1 MWIHIFCIMN
11 DKRQAWHFFH
21 SPLGLLND
29 STVGIFR
36 SCQQLRLRRA
46 CIRTARISAEAFHRA
61 LCPHRLLEL
70 DASRVNAD
78 LTISDIVRGLASSK
92 ELRDSLQR
100 LVLNGLTMTSLEEP
114 SRRCFGALQGLRS
127 LSVAHVD
134 FYDSG
139 LADVCSLP
147 RLESLDISSTS
158 VTNLTPLLGLRTR
171 LRYLTMH
178 QLKRLEMT
186 TAQLLAVLSQ
196 VTWWGDHRALVD
208 LIEGFS
214 LNLDLRLNCADVN
227 SRIVGS
233 SSFSIFFFLLIWL
246 QCHRAVPF
254 KWTPVPPT
262 WKIQFTTVP
271 C

>member
-1 MWIHIFCIMN
+1 MAFL
-11 DKRQAWHFFH
+11 H
-21 SPLGLLND
+21 SFPGLLND

-61 LCPHRLLEL
+61 VCPHRLLEL

-139 LADVCSLP
+139 LADVCTLP

-158 VTNLTPLLGLRTR
+158 VTNLTPLLGIRAR

-196 VTWWGDHRALVD
+196 VTPRAGRHSRGD
-208 LIEGFS
+208 LIGGCMLS
-214 LNLDLRLNCADVN
+214 LDLQWNCIGVD
-227 SRIVGS
+227 S
-233 SSFSIFFFLLIWL
+233 SMVRCSTLTVVSVSQFSKVFQHIF
-246 QCHRAVPF
+246 
-254 KWTPVPPT
+254 
-262 WKIQFTTVP
+262 
-271 C
+271 